1 MEIGSNPPET
11 KIQEQQWLSPAT
23 VAAGVGEWGLWASY
37 GAILIEEHRW
47 RPHKITS
54 TSTTQKHSWCPRVGQ

>member
-1 MEIGSNPPET
+1 METGSNPPET

-37 GAILIEEHRW
+37 GAILIE
-47 RPHKITS
+47 
-54 TSTTQKHSWCPRVGQ
+54 